1 MTFNFG
7 PRKKI
12 TSLVAL
18 AACLLAGAACA
29 NAQTVCV
36 AQGEFKTFTYK
47 QKSGAPGAATATFK
61 LEHDVL
67 SVEYKNV
74 ALSAF
79 LTGVGFDASPEL
91 ALESD
96 TSATATDGWTA
107 GPGSG
112 GGLGNYDFIAHG
124 NGSNLRLAPGAGGKA
139 TFTLDYGRPQVCIK
153 KTVAHLTGLSGGTSK
168 PVGVL
173 TGEGRINPNVPIYI
187 D

>member
-1 MTFNFG
+1 MAFKFG
-7 PRKKI
+7 LSKKI

-18 AACLLAGAACA
+18 GACLLAGAASA
-29 NAQTVCV
+29 DAQTVCV
-36 AQGEFKTFTYK
+36 SQGQTKTFTYK
-47 QKSGAPGAATATFK
+47 QSPAAPGVATATFK

-67 SVEYKNV
+67 TVEYKNV
-74 ALSAF
+74 APSAL
-79 LTGVGFDASPEL
+79 LTGVAFDASPDV

-96 TSATATDGWTA
+96 GAATATEGWEA

-124 NGSNLRLAPGAGGKA
+124 NGGKNRLAPGAGGKA
-139 TFTLDYGRPQVCIK
+139 TFTLDFARPEVCIA
-153 KTVAHLTGLSGGTSK
+153 KTVAHMSGLSGGTSK

-173 TGEGRINPNVPIYI
+173 TGEGRVNPNVPIYI